1 MIRLSGYLASLV
13 LLLLTA
19 CSAPQYRNI
28 SQNPVDIPT
37 RATVIGV
44 PFYPQEAYYCGPASL
59 AMMLSWSGENVSQ
72 SAIAEQIYTPA
83 RKGTLPPDIL
93 TGARRHGVLA
103 IQVDSLNELL
113 SHLADGYPVLVFQNL
128 GLTFLPRW
136 HYAVAYAYDLSTGEL
151 LLHSG
156 TEEQHVLSLETFE
169 NTWKRADYWAITVTQ
184 PDDLPPQ
191 SGLNAS
197 LKAANGLEQ
206 ARRYQEAATAFRS
219 IANRWQDN
227 IPARMGLGNALYA
240 TGDYESAVTA
250 FLEAT
255 NINPDFAPAW
265 NNLAHV
271 LGKLGQTQAAI
282 AAAERAI
289 ALEENND
296 LYQETLKEIETS
308 RQ

>member
-1 MIRLSGYLASLV
+1 M
-13 LLLLTA
+13 
-19 CSAPQYRNI
+19 
-28 SQNPVDIPT
+28 
-37 RATVIGV
+37 
-44 PFYPQEAYYCGPASL
+44 
-59 AMMLSWSGENVSQ
+59 
-72 SAIAEQIYTPA
+72 
-83 RKGTLPPDIL
+83 
-93 TGARRHGVLA
+93 
-103 IQVDSLNELL
+103 L

-156 TEEQHVLSLETFE
+156 TEEQHVVSLETFE

-184 PDDLPPQ
+184 PDDLPPE

-206 ARRYQEAATAFRS
+206 ARRYQEAATAFRV

-308 RQ
+308 RQY